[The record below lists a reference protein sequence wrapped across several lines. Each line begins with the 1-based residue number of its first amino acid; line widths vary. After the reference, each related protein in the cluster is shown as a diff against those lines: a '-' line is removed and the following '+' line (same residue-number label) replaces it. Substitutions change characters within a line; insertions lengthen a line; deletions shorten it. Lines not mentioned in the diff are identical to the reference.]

1 MPKAS
6 IIPHPD
12 AEKSQ
17 NQASTSPWTFLLREM
32 ENLSNS
38 EAAAE
43 PWTQY
48 REPDARVACV
58 EDYVCVNFNINMS
71 FEEISSEYLVLEVY
85 IKKIFLTS

>member
-1 MPKAS
+1 
-6 IIPHPD
+6 
-12 AEKSQ
+12 
-17 NQASTSPWTFLLREM
+17 M